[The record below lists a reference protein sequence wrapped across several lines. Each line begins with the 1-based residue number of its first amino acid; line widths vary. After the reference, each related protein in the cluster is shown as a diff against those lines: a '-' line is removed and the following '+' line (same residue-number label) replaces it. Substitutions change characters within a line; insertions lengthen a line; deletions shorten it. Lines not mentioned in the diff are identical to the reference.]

1 MTTLEKEK
9 NIHDIAREAREW
21 VSSEKGQKTIEKALK
36 ESKDV
41 LSRLHQSSANNAET
55 LKSLASHQ
63 ISNF

>member
-1 MTTLEKEK
+1 MATLEK

-21 VSSEKGQKTIEKALK
+21 VSSEEGQKTIEKALK
-36 ESKDV
+36 ESKEV

-55 LKSLASHQ
+55 LKSLASRK